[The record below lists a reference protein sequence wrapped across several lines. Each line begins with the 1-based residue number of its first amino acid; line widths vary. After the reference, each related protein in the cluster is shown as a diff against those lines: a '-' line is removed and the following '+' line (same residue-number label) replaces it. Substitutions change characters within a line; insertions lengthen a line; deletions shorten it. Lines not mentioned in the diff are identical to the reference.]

1 MAKPTVAIFGGG
13 VAGMSAAHELAER
26 GFAVAVYERQP
37 EYVGGKAR
45 STQVPG
51 TATPERPALPGEH
64 GFRFFPGFYRHVTDT
79 MKRIPFGNNKQGV
92 FDNLVMTTRMLLGR
106 GGKKPITGLVNFPK
120 SLADLRVLLDE
131 LLTSDTGL
139 TAADKDLFV
148 KRVWQLMSSSYE
160 RRQQTY
166 ERVAWWQYM
175 STDQQCG
182 TRQPCPY
189 EEYCV
194 GGLTHSLVAAQPKLM
209 STKTGGDI
217 LVQLLLLMANPSAHT
232 DRVLNGPTNDVW
244 LFPWLKYLL
253 SLGVEYHHNHLT
265 TALHCDPQ
273 TQLISGAT
281 VQDQA
286 TGTTRQ
292 VQADY
297 YLAAVPLE
305 RMALLVNKDM
315 LAVDATLG
323 CIGELANPKR
333 HSLNWMNGVQYYLN
347 QDVPL
352 THGHVICIDSKWA
365 LTVISQAQFWP
376 DFPLSG
382 FGAGDVKGLLSVDV
396 SDWFTAGLN
405 GKPAHKCTI
414 EEIKEEVW
422 NQLEAALNGGGM
434 LLDRSMIL
442 LANVDADI
450 RPEDAQ
456 LDNPTCSEHDA
467 EPLLVNT
474 ANSWSLRPEASTGIA
489 NFFLASDYVRTN
501 TDLATMEGANEAARR
516 AVNGI
521 IDASGVS
528 APYCQIWPLHEPDI
542 LAVLRW
548 EDRRRFA
555 QGLPWTNELSWLGR
569 LLHGANHLYHRII
582 GFK

>member
-1 MAKPTVAIFGGG
+1 MRRPSLFVAI
-13 VAGMSAAHELAER
+13 
-26 GFAVAVYERQP
+26 AVMA
-37 EYVGGKAR
+37 
-45 STQVPG
+45 
-51 TATPERPALPGEH
+51 
-64 GFRFFPGFYRHVTDT
+64 
-79 MKRIPFGNNKQGV
+79 MI
-92 FDNLVMTTRMLLGR
+92 
-106 GGKKPITGLVNFPK
+106 
-120 SLADLRVLLDE
+120 
-131 LLTSDTGL
+131 
-139 TAADKDLFV
+139 
-148 KRVWQLMSSSYE
+148 
-160 RRQQTY
+160 
-166 ERVAWWQYM
+166 
-175 STDQQCG
+175 
-182 TRQPCPY
+182 
-189 EEYCV
+189 
-194 GGLTHSLVAAQPKLM
+194 
-209 STKTGGDI
+209 
-217 LVQLLLLMANPSAHT
+217 LLLMANPSAHT

-273 TQLISGAT
+273 TQRISGAT

-521 IDASGVS
+521 LAASGS
-528 APYCQIWPLHEPDI
+528 GAPFCKIWQLHEPD
-542 LAVLRW
+542 LLGVLRAY
-548 EDRRRFA
+548 DRARFA
-555 QGLPWTNELSWLGR
+555 KGLPWADALHNIPTR
-569 LLHGANHLYHRII
+569 LLHEINYWWQRLRHKKVA
-582 GFK
+582 